1 MKSEIY
7 KRINTGLILFFLLV
21 FMFISKTIY
30 LFFSICIFSLS
41 FIEFTKLSKLF
52 LKKKIFKQF
61 FLNFAFAT
69 YMFLF
74 LLIFIYGLN
83 DIHFKIILFI
93 ILLICISSDI
103 GGILFGKILKG
114 PKLTKISP
122 NKTISGSLGS
132 FIFSML
138 TSSILLGYVFN
149 TELLNNF
156 LLGFFVSFSVQLGD
170 LFFSFLKRKASLKNT
185 GNILPG
191 HGGILDRIDGIL
203 LGIPIGLVYI
213 LILVFTGWKKD

>member
-61 FLNFAFAT
+61 FLNSVFAT

-132 FIFSML
+132 FILSML
-138 TSSILLGYVFN
+138 TSSILLDYIFN
-149 TELLNNF
+149 TDLLNNI
-156 LLGFFVSFSVQLGD
+156 LLGFFVSLSVQFGD
-170 LFFSFLKRKASLKNT
+170 LFFSYLKRKASLKNT

-203 LGIPIGLVYI
+203 LGIPVGLVYI
-213 LILVFTGWKKD
+213 LILVFTG

>member
-7 KRINTGLILFFLLV
+7 KRINTGLILFFLLIL
-21 FMFISKTIY
+21 MFVSKTIY
-30 LFFSICIFSLS
+30 LFFLICIFSLS

-52 LKKKIFKQF
+52 LKKKKFKQF
-61 FLNFAFAT
+61 IINSTFAT

-103 GGILFGKILKG
+103 GGILFGKIFKG

-138 TSSILLGYVFN
+138 TSSILLDYVFN
-149 TELLNNF
+149 TELLNNI
-156 LLGFFVSFSVQLGD
+156 LLGFFVSLSVQLGD

-213 LILVFTGWKKD
+213 LILVFTG